1 MWGDELE
8 VGQALRRDAGGRLG
22 GLPWVEATC
31 PPSASRFATGG
42 MDETRMLRH
51 QGGERGLGF
60 AAGVGREQFM
70 IIQFGLLRE

>member
-1 MWGDELE
+1 
-8 VGQALRRDAGGRLG
+8 
-22 GLPWVEATC
+22 
-31 PPSASRFATGG
+31 